1 MNQIRLA
8 TSADAEAIATI
19 YGHYVTHTAIS
30 FEYVPPTAERMA
42 QRLTSVLSKHPWLV
56 YERAGALLGYAYAGQ
71 HQERAAYQ
79 WSVNVSVYLQHGL
92 ARQGI
97 GRGLY
102 VSLLGLL
109 RLQGFYKAFAGLTL
123 PNPASEGLHR
133 ALGFSTVGVYH
144 DAGYK
149 FGQWHDVLYL
159 ELLLQLVPANPIAP
173 RGLQEAVADPA
184 WPLALN
190 AGLNLIRP

>member
-8 TSADAEAIATI
+8 TNADAESIAAI
-19 YGHYVTHTAIS
+19 YGHYVTDTAIS
-30 FEYVPPTAERMA
+30 FEYVPPTAEQMA
-42 QRLTSVLSKHPWLV
+42 QRLANVLSKHPWLV
-56 YERAGALLGYAYAGQ
+56 YERAGEVLGYAYASQ

-133 ALGFSTVGVYH
+133 ALGFSSVGVYH

-159 ELLLQLVPANPIAP
+159 ELLLQPLPANPIAP
-173 RGLQEAVADPA
+173 RSLQEAVADPA